1 MSELMKMVEE
11 LNRVFYETES
21 VKEILV
27 DIGETEKGY
36 VVFAELPGVKKEDVD
51 ISYEDNV
58 LTITATRK
66 MEDMNYLINERKNV
80 KFRRSISFDGILEED
95 IVAKLENGVLRVD
108 IFVKSPKTKVKKNIV
123 IE

>member
-58 LTITATRK
+58 LTITDTRK